1 MNFRILNYFL
11 TVAKEQNI
19 TKAAELLHITQ
30 PTLSRQLAQL
40 EDELGVQLFQRSSH
54 KLILTEAG
62 NMLLHRGKDIL
73 ELVEKTELE
82 LKDTNKQLNGNI
94 CIGAGELHSVKLLSY
109 IISAFRQQ
117 HPQVTFDL
125 ITNTA
130 DVVKEKME
138 KGLID
143 IALLVE
149 PIDMVNYN
157 FLVFP
162 EKETL
167 GVYMRKDMELAD
179 KETIT
184 AEDLQGKKIL
194 LPSRLQVRSQ
204 ILNWL
209 SGSLSKINIVGTSNL
224 LCNTKILVEHNGL
237 YAIAVYAPLD
247 NDNICFK
254 PLTPSLDSSV
264 FLAWRRNVQVS
275 PTVQSFI
282 QFVQCF
288 LSMNTANNI
297 SIRHNI

>member
-62 NMLLHRGKDIL
+62 SMLLHRGRDIL

-82 LKDTNKQLNGNI
+82 LKDTNQQLNGNI
-94 CIGAGELHSVKLLSY
+94 CIGAGELNSVKLLGD
-109 IISAFRQQ
+109 IITAFRQQ

-149 PIDMVNYN
+149 PIDMANYN
-157 FLVFP
+157 FIVFP
-162 EKETL
+162 DKEII
-167 GVYMRKDMELAD
+167 GIYMRKDMELAD
-179 KETIT
+179 KENIT
-184 AEDLQGKKIL
+184 AADLQGKEIL

-209 SGSLSKINIVGTSNL
+209 SGSLSKINIAGTSNL
-224 LCNTKILVEHNGL
+224 LCNTKVLVEQTYL
-237 YAIAVYAPLD
+237 YAIAVYTPLD
-247 NDNICFK
+247 SNTICFK
-254 PLTPSLDSSV
+254 PLSPVLSSSV
-264 FLAWRRNVQVS
+264 FLAWRRNVQIS
-275 PTVQSFI
+275 PTVQSFL
-282 QFVQCF
+282 QFTKCF
-288 LSMNTANNI
+288 LSMNDANNI
-297 SIRHNI
+297 SIRHNN